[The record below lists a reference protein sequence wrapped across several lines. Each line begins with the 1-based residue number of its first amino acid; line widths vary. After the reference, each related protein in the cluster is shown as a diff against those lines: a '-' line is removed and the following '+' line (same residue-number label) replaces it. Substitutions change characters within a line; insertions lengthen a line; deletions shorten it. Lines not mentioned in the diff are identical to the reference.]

1 MDITTREDILDYI
14 CSALKSKGYKV
25 FTSSSYS
32 FDIFASKGNK
42 SFIIKV
48 YLNVDSLDKQIADD
62 LIKISKVFDAVSIVI
77 SLGDSRMKFSDSMIY
92 FRFGI
97 VVVTPSTFIS
107 IIKGNLSFDSYVY
120 KGRRLCY
127 IDTNKLKELRVSK
140 GYSLTTLADAI
151 GISKKCL
158 YEIEKGKSKPSLKTI
173 IKIEKILGDNIRK
186 TVDIKEMSRNISSI
200 ILKEKIGLI
209 KRLVLEKYKT
219 LKAMAFNLHKS
230 PFDIVAKHKAKIITH
245 IIEARGEH
253 VMKNI
258 VISEKFSKCLNIRG
272 IIVSKRPIS
281 VDSIFPMVTVNEIK
295 KAKNF
300 EDIVELSQK

>member
-1 MDITTREDILDYI
+1 ENILECIYLV
-14 CSALKSKGYKV
+14 LKNRGYKV

-42 SFIIKV
+42 SFVIKV
-48 YLNVDSLDKQIADD
+48 YLNVDSLEKQIADD
-62 LIKISKVFDAVSIVI
+62 LIKISKVFDAVPIVI
-77 SLGDSRMKFSDSMIY
+77 SFGDSRITFSDNMIY

-127 IDTNKLKELRVSK
+127 IDTNKLKELRISK

-158 YEIEKGKSKPSLKTI
+158 YEIEKGINKPSLRTV

-186 TVDIKEMSRNISSI
+186 TVDIKEISRNISSI

-209 KRLVLEKYKT
+209 KRLVLEKYKM
-219 LKAMAFNLHKS
+219 LKAIAFNLHKS

-245 IIEARGEH
+245 IIETREEH

-258 VISEKFSKCLNIRG
+258 VISEKFSKCVNIRG
-272 IIVSKRPIS
+272 IIVSKRPIG
-281 VDSIFPMVTVNEIK
+281 VDSMFPMVTIDEIK